1 MMLFKRS
8 FGLTRSLFVLYV
20 HEKGR
25 LGLGMLGVTMATI
38 KLWPQWLAFWT
49 SLMGTFFH
57 VNLRGGGGGQNF
69 SFPTLFDSCRELLFN
84 GSAISWVS
92 IVSIVIIG
100 LGLCTAQLSLPKG
113 TGSKFVFR
121 LCSRSFRWTIYDREV
136 SYFFAFIFH
145 WSRVRSDNDNWRNV
159 SIYFTQWVR
168 LLRRKIRELYW
179 LWLILWWFIS
189 CICIL
194 SWFVPF
200 PFWIAVRIVIKVLK
214 LEVSYVW
221 GSHDNT

>member
-1 MMLFKRS
+1 
-8 FGLTRSLFVLYV
+8 
-20 HEKGR
+20 
-25 LGLGMLGVTMATI
+25 MATI

-57 VNLRGGGGGQNF
+57 VNLRGGGGVKIFHFQLCLILTENCSLMDQPSPGF
-69 SFPTLFDSCRELLFN
+69 PSFPSSSSAWGFVPRNCLCQRGLDQNLFFAFAR
-84 GSAISWVS
+84 A
-92 IVSIVIIG
+92 
-100 LGLCTAQLSLPKG
+100 LSDER
-113 TGSKFVFR
+113 FMM
-121 LCSRSFRWTIYDREV
+121 V

-168 LLRRKIRELYW
+168 LLRGKIRELYR

>member
-1 MMLFKRS
+1 MMLLKRS

-100 LGLCTAQLSLPKG
+100 LGLCTAPLSLPKG
-113 TGSKFVFR
+113 TGSFSPLRALFPAI
-121 LCSRSFRWTIYDREV
+121 LLWDFRWSIYDWEV
-136 SYFFAFIFH
+136 SYFFALIFH
-145 WSRVRSDNDNWRNV
+145 WSRVRSDNCTDHWRNV

-200 PFWIAVRIVIKVLK
+200 PFWLSELPLGLLSK
-214 LEVSYVW
+214 Y
-221 GSHDNT
+221 